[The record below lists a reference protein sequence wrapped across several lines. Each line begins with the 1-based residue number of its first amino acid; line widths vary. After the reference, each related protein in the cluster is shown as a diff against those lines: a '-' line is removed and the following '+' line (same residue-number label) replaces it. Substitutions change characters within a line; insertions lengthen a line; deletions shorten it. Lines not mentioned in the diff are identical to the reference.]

1 MRHITSLLVASL
13 TMAASSSVFGLFAV
27 GGSSQGS
34 PETFDLETSVPGW
47 SASITL
53 DGSSGTWYGP
63 WSENSSEVDPITS
76 FQIQTPEG
84 LFASPNGAITISG
97 VGLGNNLV
105 WTSSGI
111 STIDIQFDEVLAVDP
126 LCVFSGS
133 GSDVFFTVSGG
144 SDPNGYPFFG
154 SGSLDPV
161 PDDSQ
166 TWLLL
171 AGVCAAFGV
180 HQVLKRHGIKIG

>member
-34 PETFDLETSVPGW
+34 PETFDSRNFCPGLVRFDYAGWLLGHMVRPLERKLIRS
-47 SASITL
+47 
-53 DGSSGTWYGP
+53 
-63 WSENSSEVDPITS
+63 NPITS

-105 WTSSGI
+105 WTCRELVQI
-111 STIDIQFDEVLAVDP
+111 NIQFDEVLAVDP